1 MTNLIAKQLITEH
14 RKGVAEAKNAFV
26 NDFNADVEEA
36 NKLFKVTEPNIAH
49 QLLEL
54 SRLAKLAEDDVLD
67 LEPHIRLK
75 FNSPDTVAE
84 CFPNVDEGLYTV
96 LWNMTQY
103 YDTSFS
109 EEPDLEKNN
118 TALFWDKFTY
128 EQKVALNKAA
138 ERNQKLWEGE

>member
-1 MTNLIAKQLITEH
+1 MTNLEKSLARLIEEH
-14 RKGVAEAKNAFV
+14 K
-26 NDFNADVEEA
+26 
-36 NKLFKVTEPNIAH
+36 NIAG
-49 QLLEL
+49 
-54 SRLAKLAEDDVLD
+54 VLD
-67 LEPHIRLK
+67 IEPHGMLK

-84 CFPNVDEGLYTV
+84 CFPNVDEDLYTV

-128 EQKVALNKAA
+128 EQKVALNEAA
-138 ERNQKLWEGE
+138 KRNQNLWEGE